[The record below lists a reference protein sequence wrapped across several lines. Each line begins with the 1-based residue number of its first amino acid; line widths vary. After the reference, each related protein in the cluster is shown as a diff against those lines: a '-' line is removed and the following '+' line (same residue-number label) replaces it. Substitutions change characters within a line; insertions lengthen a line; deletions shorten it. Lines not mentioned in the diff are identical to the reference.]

1 MVAGAVSP
9 PITLELRTTDVDGAR
24 AFYAHV
30 LGRPRVRVVP
40 LAPELVARG
49 ARPHWLGYV
58 TVAEV
63 EASAAALVARGAMR
77 LGPTRA
83 TSWGASAALVR
94 DPGGA
99 LLAVASAA
107 PVDDAGP
114 TPTWQVLN
122 TPDVPRALEDYAAVF
137 GWVRV
142 RTVALGELGE
152 VHELAYAADQS
163 AFGAVVSSLRQPGIH
178 PHWVYFHDVEAL
190 PPALAC
196 VREAGG
202 TIMSTWTLPG
212 GTSVAVAEDAQGATL
227 GLWARG

>member
-1 MVAGAVSP
+1 MSR

-24 AFYAHV
+24 AYYLHV
-30 LGRPRVRVVP
+30 LGRPLARVT
-40 LAPELVARG
+40 LLGPELVARG

-58 TVAEV
+58 TVADV
-63 EASAAALVARGAMR
+63 EASASSLVVRGAMR

-99 LLAVASAA
+99 LLAVVSAGPA
-107 PVDDAGP
+107 DDAGP

-137 GWVRV
+137 GWVHV

-152 VHELAYAADQS
+152 VHELAYAAG
-163 AFGAVVSSLRQPGIH
+163 APEFGAVVSSLRQPGIH

-190 PPALAC
+190 PTALAR

-202 TIMSTWTLPG
+202 TITGTWTLPDG
-212 GTSVAVAEDAQGATL
+212 ASVAVAEDAQGATL
-227 GLWARG
+227 GLWAR